1 MYRKT
6 KEAPKPPVNQQAPR
20 RLDSDYDDD
29 DSFGEMN
36 LDGGDDAIVSRVRH
50 ESVEDL
56 THMDERRRQRGQRE
70 ENEKAVKRTPSA
82 HESKTSEL
90 LRTYWDLIWISF
102 NCDLSHT

>member
-1 MYRKT
+1 M
-6 KEAPKPPVNQQAPR
+6 
-20 RLDSDYDDD
+20 DSDYDDD

-36 LDGGDDAIVSRVRH
+36 LDGGGGDDAIVSRVRH

-90 LRTYWDLIWISF
+90 LLIGI
-102 NCDLSHT
+102 

>member
-1 MYRKT
+1 M
-6 KEAPKPPVNQQAPR
+6 
-20 RLDSDYDDD
+20 DSDYDDD

-36 LDGGDDAIVSRVRH
+36 LDGGGGDDAIVSRVRH
-50 ESVEDL
+50 ESMEDL

-102 NCDLSHT
+102 NSDLSHT